1 MPRFILRCGPV
12 RPLFVC
18 EMASQAAGW
27 GRQAVW
33 AFVFHPHNHEF
44 LPLVHAMATFV
55 PVRGKRLLLG
65 AWILSNFVVESRRC
79 AVKEQGRRIY
89 HIIKY

>member
-1 MPRFILRCGPV
+1 
-12 RPLFVC
+12 
-18 EMASQAAGW
+18 MAA
-27 GRQAVW
+27 
-33 AFVFHPHNHEF
+33 
-44 LPLVHAMATFV
+44 FV